1 VEANATL
8 VKAKGV
14 HVEQSMELSTKMM
27 NAQTLQ
33 SSRRVV
39 LTYPN
44 RPCEPQHEK
53 IVHAALAERL
63 AALLGLSYGGEYD
76 PSRRYD
82 AHPYLVP
89 SGTVVGLREAQDLGL
104 HEEGDLFGGVVPQAF
119 VETKAITHPLI
130 RPDAAAPVGWS
141 RDFSTQ
147 VKGSVLAGYSAFSF
161 EDACEAGR
169 RLLHEG
175 PVRIKPVRATG
186 GRGQQRV
193 NDSDSLDRALFALDE
208 QELAQYGVVLEAHL
222 DRVTTFSVGQI
233 RVGGRLASYYGTQRL
248 TQDNAGNEVY
258 GGSDL
263 VVVNGDFEAL
273 LELDLPETTRLA
285 VSQAQVYDEAASAC
299 YRQFFASRRNY
310 DIAQG
315 IDGRGQPRS
324 GVLEQSWRIGGAS
337 SAEIAALEIFKQGTS
352 ARVVRASSLEFY
364 GQQQSAPAG
373 ASVLYRDEDADVGFI
388 TKCVMVEEYGDA

>member
-1 VEANATL
+1 
-8 VKAKGV
+8 
-14 HVEQSMELSTKMM
+14 MM
-27 NAQTLQ
+27 NAQTPQ

-44 RPCEPQHEK
+44 RPREPQHEK
-53 IVHAALAERL
+53 LVHAVLAERL
-63 AALLGLSYGGEYD
+63 AALLGLSFGGEYD
-76 PSRRYD
+76 PQRRYD

-89 SGTVVGLREAQDLGL
+89 SGTVVGLREAQALGL
-104 HEEGDLFGGVVPQAF
+104 NEEGDLFGGVVPQAF
-119 VETKAITHPLI
+119 VETKAITHPLV
-130 RPDAAAPVGWS
+130 RPDAVAPVGWS

-147 VKGSVLAGYSAFSF
+147 VKGSVLAGYSAFSL
-161 EDACEAGR
+161 EDARDAGR

-193 NDSDSLDRALFALDE
+193 DDSDALDLALFALDE
-208 QELAQYGVVLEAHL
+208 QELARYGVVLEAHL
-222 DRVTTFSVGQI
+222 ERVTTFSVGQVRI
-233 RVGGRLASYYGTQRL
+233 GGRMASYYGTQRL

-273 LELDLPETTRLA
+273 LALDLPETTRLA

-299 YRQFFASRRNY
+299 YRHFFASRRNY

-337 SAEIAALEIFKQGTS
+337 SAEIAALEAFRQGS
-352 ARVVRASSLEFY
+352 AVRAVKASSIELY
-364 GQQQSAPAG
+364 GEQQQVPAG
-373 ASVLYRDEDADVGFI
+373 AQVLFRDEDADVGFI
-388 TKCVMVEEYGDA
+388 TKCVTVEDYGDA

>member
-1 VEANATL
+1 
-8 VKAKGV
+8 
-14 HVEQSMELSTKMM
+14 MM
-27 NAQTLQ
+27 NAQTPQ
-33 SSRRVV
+33 SARRVV

-44 RPCEPQHEK
+44 RPREPQHEK
-53 IVHAALAERL
+53 LVHAVLAERL
-63 AALLGLSYGGEYD
+63 AALLGLSFGGEYD
-76 PSRRYD
+76 PQRRYD

-89 SGTVVGLREAQDLGL
+89 SGTVVGLREAQALGL
-104 HEEGDLFGGVVPQAF
+104 NEEGDLFGGVVPQAF
-119 VETKAITHPLI
+119 VETKAITHPLV
-130 RPDAAAPVGWS
+130 RPDAVAPVGWS

-147 VKGSVLAGYSAFSF
+147 VKGSVLAGYSAFSL
-161 EDACEAGR
+161 EDARDAGR

-193 NDSDSLDRALFALDE
+193 DDSDALDQALFALDE
-208 QELAQYGVVLEAHL
+208 QELARYGVVLEAHL
-222 DRVTTFSVGQI
+222 ERVTTFSVGQVRI
-233 RVGGRLASYYGTQRL
+233 GGRLASYYGTQRL

-273 LELDLPETTRLA
+273 LALDLPETTRLA

-299 YRQFFASRRNY
+299 YRHFFASRRNY

-337 SAEIAALEIFKQGTS
+337 SAEIAALEAFRQGS
-352 ARVVRASSLEFY
+352 AVRAVKASSIELY
-364 GQQQSAPAG
+364 GEQQQVPAG
-373 ASVLYRDEDADVGFI
+373 AQVLFRDEDADVGFI
-388 TKCVMVEEYGDA
+388 TKCVMVEDYGDA

>member
-1 VEANATL
+1 
-8 VKAKGV
+8 
-14 HVEQSMELSTKMM
+14 MM

-33 SSRRVV
+33 NSRRVV
-39 LTYPN
+39 LTHAN
-44 RPCEPQHEK
+44 RPNEPQHERV
-53 IVHAALAERL
+53 VHAALAERL
-63 AALLGLSYGGEYD
+63 AALLGLTYGGDYD
-76 PSRRYD
+76 PTRRYE
-82 AHPYLVP
+82 AQPYLVP
-89 SGTVVGLREAQDLGL
+89 SGTVVGMREAQALGL
-104 HEEGDLFGGVVPQAF
+104 CGESDLFGGVVPQAF

-147 VKGSVLAGYSAFSF
+147 VKGSVLAGYSVFSL
-161 EDACEAGR
+161 EDARDAGR

-175 PVRIKPVRATG
+175 SVRIKPVRATG

-193 NDSDSLDRALFALDE
+193 DDSDALDQALYALDE
-208 QELAQYGVVLEAHL
+208 QELAEYGLVLEAHL
-222 DRVTTFSVGQI
+222 EHVTTFSVGQV

-248 TQDNAGNEVY
+248 TEDNAGNEVY

-263 VVVNGDFEAL
+263 VVVDGDFEAL
-273 LELDLPETTRLA
+273 LALDLTETTRLA

-299 YRQFFASRRNY
+299 YRNFFASRRNY

-337 SAEIAALEIFKQGTS
+337 SAEIAALELFRQGTG
-352 ARVVRASSLEFY
+352 ARVVRASSLEIY
-364 GQQQSAPAG
+364 GRERPAPAG
-373 ASVLYRDEDADVGFI
+373 ATILYQGQDDEVGFV
-388 TKCVMVEEYGDA
+388 TKCVVVEQYGDA

>member
-1 VEANATL
+1 
-8 VKAKGV
+8 
-14 HVEQSMELSTKMM
+14 MM
-27 NAQTLQ
+27 NAQTPQ

-44 RPCEPQHEK
+44 RPREPQHEK
-53 IVHAALAERL
+53 LVHAVLAERL
-63 AALLGLSYGGEYD
+63 AALLGLSFGGEYD
-76 PSRRYD
+76 PQRRYD

-89 SGTVVGLREAQDLGL
+89 SGTVVGLREAQALGL
-104 HEEGDLFGGVVPQAF
+104 NEEGDLFGGVVPQAF
-119 VETKAITHPLI
+119 VETKAITHPLV
-130 RPDAAAPVGWS
+130 RPDAVAPVGWS

-147 VKGSVLAGYSAFSF
+147 VKGSVLAGYSAFSLD
-161 EDACEAGR
+161 DARDAGR

-193 NDSDSLDRALFALDE
+193 DDSDALDQALFALDE
-208 QELAQYGVVLEAHL
+208 QELARYGVVLEAHL
-222 DRVTTFSVGQI
+222 ERVTTFSVGQVRI
-233 RVGGRLASYYGTQRL
+233 GGRLASYYGTQRL

-273 LELDLPETTRLA
+273 LALDLPETTRLA

-299 YRQFFASRRNY
+299 YRHFFASRRNY

-337 SAEIAALEIFKQGTS
+337 SAEIAALEAFRQGS
-352 ARVVRASSLEFY
+352 AVRSVKASSIELY
-364 GQQQSAPAG
+364 GEQQQVPAG
-373 ASVLYRDEDADVGFI
+373 AQVLFRDEDADVGFI
-388 TKCVMVEEYGDA
+388 TKCVMVEDYGDA